1 MTSQLLASRER
12 CVDEGLEA
20 AAATNPG
27 YLYIPEHRLI
37 ADRRWL
43 MKDGKGK
50 HQVALVTGGGSGHE
64 PFCVGYVGTGM
75 LGAAVAGHVF
85 TSPPPAAVAA
95 AITTVGRDN
104 PAGVLVVVFNYT
116 GDRINCGL
124 AVERCR
130 AAGMKVEMYVSG
142 DDTALTQLE
151 GTAGRRGL
159 CGTMFIFKIVG
170 AMTEAGASLEEAM
183 NTCKRLSEAIGTIG
197 VAASGC
203 TLPGASAPLFTV
215 GEGVME
221 LGLGVH
227 GETGAATIKAGTLQ
241 EVVEMLLNHLTRKDS
256 ETRLDL
262 QSGDKVAVIIN
273 NLGGLSQLELSNL
286 TNEVV
291 SQLKNR
297 GVEVKRVYPGQ
308 LMTSLDM
315 RGLHVSVLRL
325 LDPTWLPLLDAPTTA
340 PAWPTPYL
348 NTTTTSQFSMPNLTL
363 TQTKMDTGYM
373 LSDAAHTQALKA
385 CLEAVVAQVPQYEQH
400 LNDLDTTCGDGDCGS
415 TLIKGINGVSKE
427 LSGLP
432 LMYPSQVL
440 GVLGEVTASYMG
452 GTSGGVY
459 SILFTAAAAHITS
472 PKASHRLTWA
482 TALRAG
488 CDAISKYGGARQGDR
503 TMLDALLPAVE
514 VLEGSPDNHDLRT
527 ILKAMATAAD
537 EGSKKTAYMG
547 ARAGRATYVR
557 AENVSG
563 EDAGARSVAYILQ
576 AMAHY

>member
-130 AAGMKVEMYVSG
+130 AAGM
-142 DDTALTQLE
+142 
-151 GTAGRRGL
+151 
-159 CGTMFIFKIVG
+159 KIVG

-547 ARAGRATYVR
+547 ARCIR
-557 AENVSG
+557 
-563 EDAGARSVAYILQ
+563 
-576 AMAHY
+576 